1 MKSWLNDMAKDPPTE
16 DALAL
21 PLSALKG
28 SGLRCS
34 CVEGLQQRTAV
45 SDYQRGIKECLE
57 RLTIRQRWYEE
68 QGMTVQAATIKAAI
82 RKLRK

>member
-1 MKSWLNDMAKDPPTE
+1 MAKDPPTE
-16 DALAL
+16 DAGAL
-21 PLSALKG
+21 PLSALKA
-28 SGLRCS
+28 SGLRQS
-34 CVEGLQQRTAV
+34 CVEGLRQRATL

-68 QGMTVQAATIKAAI
+68 QRMTVQAATIKAAI

>member
-1 MKSWLNDMAKDPPTE
+1 MAKDPPTE

-28 SGLRCS
+28 SGLRCG
-34 CVEGLQQRTAV
+34 CTEGLYERLRAPV
-45 SDYQRGIKECLE
+45 LPVSMSDYDRGRNECLE
-57 RLTIRQRWYEE
+57 RLTIRQRWYEDKE
-68 QGMTVQAATIKAAI
+68 MTVQAATIKAAI